1 MVQDQQSQQGPQ
13 PADDG
18 TSDQTQTNDSS
29 TQQPRRIDW
38 MQISTVIAALAASV
52 GLAFS
57 GWTSY
62 YSVRT
67 AQAQLDQ
74 SREDADRELRQQAV
88 QVSTWTQIDGT
99 NAPRGEPGKIT
110 GFVMNRS
117 LDPVAQVIIGITT
130 EADIGVVN
138 ERAHNFT
145 LDLGELPPCSKVTI
159 PAEVV
164 HAVGIRTEVN
174 YRIVG
179 VSLVDVY
186 GQRWTRLA
194 SGPLLPI
201 KEASAK
207 DTDGSIQY
215 QMAINKALFGN
226 MNVSGAS
233 GTPGAGNSPVDAPEP
248 LKDCGTDK

>member
-1 MVQDQQSQQGPQ
+1 
-13 PADDG
+13 
-18 TSDQTQTNDSS
+18 
-29 TQQPRRIDW
+29 
-38 MQISTVIAALAASV
+38 VIAALAASG

-99 NAPRGEPGKIT
+99 NAPRGEPGKTT

-117 LDPVAQVIIGITT
+117 LDPVAQVIIGIAT
-130 EADIGVVN
+130 EADSK
-138 ERAHNFT
+138 EKAHNFT
-145 LDLGELPPCSKVTI
+145 LELGDLPPCSKVTI

-164 HAVGIRTEVN
+164 HAVGIRMEVN

-179 VSLVDVY
+179 VSLADVY
-186 GQRWTRLA
+186 GQRWTRLS
-194 SGPLLPI
+194 SGPLLRI

-207 DTDGSIQY
+207 EKDETPYY
-215 QMAINKALFGN
+215 QGEIDKALFGV
-226 MNVSGAS
+226 MYIPGAS
-233 GTPGAGNSPVDAPEP
+233 GVPGAGNSPVAAPEP